1 MPAKKVCLNVL
12 IKVLIFVILFTCF
25 VYFFLKD
32 QMATFMKGRT
42 TITKRVEMA
51 NSIEFPTIT
60 ICLDPPTK
68 LSVAKKFG
76 FTNRNDKVNIAHPTL
91 NLPEVFD
98 EMAYQLDS
106 DYSIMNYNGQK
117 IKLGLNDIEGLYI
130 PNKTFQFEA
139 AFIRTY
145 HYGTCIKLEPRFNM
159 TFAPIQFSLLLKL
172 NSSLEAIDR
181 PESVVLLFTSGKTW
195 LGILD
200 NVWPQFKPLKSEV
213 KFIKEYTHLSVQPEE
228 EHFLKYKSNDPIS
241 CFKRMLDSQNCSKPC
256 TLASIPDVPICQTVQ
271 EYQCSWNDV
280 WSSQIYYHCLMPQK
294 AMTYTLQDRVENAYH
309 KDRNALETE
318 VYIGI
323 GTLKKIIKE
332 EVFLLNWQDLIG
344 SVGGSLGL
352 FFGFSFSATIVACL
366 NACLNKLL
374 E

>member
-159 TFAPIQFSLLLKL
+159 VTNPPIQFSLVITL
-172 NSSLEAIDR
+172 NPSLEAMDR
-181 PESVVLLFTSGKTW
+181 PESVVFLYTSGDTW
-195 LGILD
+195 LNILD
-200 NVWPQFKPLKSEV
+200 NVWPQFHPLKSKV
-213 KFIKEYTHLSVQPEE
+213 NFVKEYTHLTLQPEE
-228 EHFLKYKSNDPIS
+228 QHFLNHKSNDPIH
-241 CFKRMLDSQNCSKPC
+241 CLKKMLESRNCSKPC
-256 TLASIPDVPICQTVQ
+256 TITSIPGVPICQTSK
-271 EYQCSWNDV
+271 EYQCAWNGI
-280 WSSQIYYHCLMPQK
+280 WSTEMYYHCLMPQE
-294 AMTYTLQDRVENAYH
+294 AMTYTMLDRIENAYN
-309 KDRNALETE
+309 KDRNTLETG
-318 VYIGI
+318 VWIGI

-366 NACLNKLL
+366 NKLL